1 MHDALG
7 FTRTVL
13 NLFKAICRLTGNNKN
28 MIKKI
33 CDILNIVLYKGEEC
47 DNMMA
52 DLMKYREST
61 MKQCDLLL
69 ECEGKILRKSMQ
81 KCYNAI
87 KKITHF
93 EIISPNA
100 LVFGRNQR
108 KHYEKNVKV
117 RLYPRYE
124 RPLKVNL

>member
-1 MHDALG
+1 
-7 FTRTVL
+7 
-13 NLFKAICRLTGNNKN
+13 
-28 MIKKI
+28 MIKTI
-33 CDILNIVLYKGEEC
+33 CDILYMVFCKGEEF

-52 DLMKYREST
+52 YLMKYRAST
-61 MKQCDLLL
+61 MKQCDLFL

-93 EIISPNA
+93 EIFSPSA

-108 KHYEKNVKV
+108 TVKKNVKV
-117 RLYPRYE
+117 RLYRRY
-124 RPLKVNL
+124 